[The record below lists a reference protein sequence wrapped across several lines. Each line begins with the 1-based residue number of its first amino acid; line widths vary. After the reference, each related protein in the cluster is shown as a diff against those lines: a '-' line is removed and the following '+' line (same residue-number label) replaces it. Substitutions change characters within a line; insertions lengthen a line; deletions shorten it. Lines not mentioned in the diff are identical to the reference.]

1 MYPKKQNSKTK
12 LPVLKKPHLQESM
25 KIKGVVS
32 GMAIHYAHCC
42 HPLPG
47 ERIVGIVT
55 TGKGITVHALDCFA
69 LEKFNEMHEVWLEIS
84 WDREGVSFH
93 KGSLVTVLSNEPGS
107 LADVTRIISLND
119 GNISN
124 IQVVSRDLDFYK
136 FNIDLEVRNL
146 SHLNQIIAAIRLSHF
161 VESVQRGKD

>member
-1 MYPKKQNSKTK
+1 MP
-12 LPVLKKPHLQESM
+12 
-25 KIKGVVS
+25 
-32 GMAIHYAHCC
+32 
-42 HPLPG
+42 
-47 ERIVGIVT
+47 
-55 TGKGITVHALDCFA
+55 
-69 LEKFNEMHEVWLEIS
+69 EVWLEIS

-93 KGSLVTVLSNEPGS
+93 KGSLVTTLSNEPGS
-107 LADVTRIISLND
+107 LADVTKIISLND

>member
-1 MYPKKQNSKTK
+1 MLQADQGKRPRCHE
-12 LPVLKKPHLQESM
+12 PCVLDQGLKAS
-25 KIKGVVS
+25 S
-32 GMAIHYAHCC
+32 AIVQKSQA
-42 HPLPG
+42 
-47 ERIVGIVT
+47 
-55 TGKGITVHALDCFA
+55 
-69 LEKFNEMHEVWLEIS
+69 
-84 WDREGVSFH
+84 
-93 KGSLVTVLSNEPGS
+93 
-107 LADVTRIISLND
+107 